1 MAGLNFSK
9 RFIEK
14 CQEYIDQNPSLA
26 VDVREFI
33 RRCGR
38 LGLLELSKLLGD
50 CDDEKGK
57 SYYTYSS
64 RRRRSN
70 ADANSHNTSSN
81 STTSVYIPDDEVGK
95 VREFIR
101 KHGLFKTV
109 ISFYYFCAWMV
120 MLGYWKL
127 PPKPPV

>member
-1 MAGLNFSK
+1 MG
-9 RFIEK
+9 
-14 CQEYIDQNPSLA
+14 
-26 VDVREFI
+26 EFI

-50 CDDEKGK
+50 CDEEK
-57 SYYTYSS
+57 SYYNTYSS
-64 RRRRSN
+64 RKKRSN
-70 ADANSHNTSSN
+70 ADANSHTSSN
-81 STTSVYIPDDEVGK
+81 PVTSVYIPDDEVSR

>member
-26 VDVREFI
+26 RDVGEFI

-50 CDDEKGK
+50 CNEEGEGEYY
-57 SYYTYSS
+57 SYSF
-64 RRRRSN
+64 RRKRSN
-70 ADANSHNTSSN
+70 VGINSSN
-81 STTSVYIPDDEVGK
+81 VGSNPTVSIYVPDEEVNR
-95 VREFIR
+95 VREFIQ

-109 ISFYYFCAWMV
+109 ISFYYFCTWMV

>member
-14 CQEYIDQNPSLA
+14 CQEYIAQNPSLA
-26 VDVREFI
+26 TDVGEFI

-38 LGLLELSKLLGD
+38 LGLLELSKSLGD
-50 CDDEKGK
+50 CDEEERK
-57 SYYTYSS
+57 SYYAYSS
-64 RRRRSN
+64 RRKRSN
-70 ADANSHNTSSN
+70 ADTNSHTSSN
-81 STTSVYIPDDEVGK
+81 PVTSIYVPDEEVNK
-95 VREFIR
+95 VRKFIR
-101 KHGLFKTV
+101 KHGLFRTV
-109 ISFYYFCAWMV
+109 ISFYYFCTWMV